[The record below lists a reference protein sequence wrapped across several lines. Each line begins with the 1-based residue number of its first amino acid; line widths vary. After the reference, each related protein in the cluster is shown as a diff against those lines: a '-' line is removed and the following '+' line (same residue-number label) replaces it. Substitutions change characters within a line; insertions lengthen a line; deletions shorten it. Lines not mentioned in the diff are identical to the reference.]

1 MSNFSVAEEIK
12 KYKDLLDQG
21 VITQEEFD
29 QKKADLLNA
38 TPITSSSTSSM
49 SAHTTGIVA
58 YLTWIGFLIALLLG
72 DREGAKFHINQALVI
87 NLFFLAC
94 AIPVIGWIW
103 WIVMLILWILGL
115 VAACNDEEKPVPILG
130 GIKILN

>member
-1 MSNFSVAEEIK
+1 MSNYSAAEEIQ

-21 VITQEEFD
+21 VITEEEFQ
-29 QKKADLLNA
+29 QKKEDLLNP
-38 TPITSSSTSSM
+38 TPITTSSTSSM
-49 SAHTTGIVA
+49 NAHTTGIVA

-87 NLFFLAC
+87 NLFSLAC
-94 AIPVIGWIW
+94 AIPVIGQIW
-103 WIVMLILWILGL
+103 SIFMIILWILGL

-130 GIKILN
+130 GIRILN

>member
-1 MSNFSVAEEIK
+1 MSNFSAAEEIQ

-21 VITQEEFD
+21 VITEEEFE

-38 TPITSSSTSSM
+38 TPITTSSSASM

-58 YLTWIGFLIALLLG
+58 YLTWIGFLIAVLVG
-72 DREGAKFHINQALVI
+72 DREGAKFHINQVLVK
-87 NLFFLAC
+87 NCFFFAC
-94 AIPVIGWIW
+94 AIPVLGWVW
-103 WIVMLILWILGL
+103 WIVMVVLWIMAL
-115 VAACNDEEKPVPILG
+115 VGACNDEQKPVPILG

>member
-1 MSNFSVAEEIK
+1 MSNFSAAEEIQ

-21 VITQEEFD
+21 VITEEEFE

-38 TPITSSSTSSM
+38 TPITTSSSASM

-58 YLTWIGFLIALLLG
+58 YLTWIGFLIAVLVG

-87 NLFFLAC
+87 NLFFFAC
-94 AIPVIGWIW
+94 AIPVLGWVW
-103 WIVMLILWILGL
+103 WIVMVVLWIMAL
-115 VAACNDEEKPVPILG
+115 VGACNDEQKPVPILG

>member
-1 MSNFSVAEEIK
+1 MNNYTAAEEIK

-21 VITQEEFD
+21 IITEEEFE
-29 QKKADLLNA
+29 QKKDDLLNP
-38 TPITSSSTSSM
+38 TPITTNSTASM
-49 SAHTTGIVA
+49 DAHTTGIVA

-94 AIPVIGWIW
+94 AIPVIGRIW
-103 WIVMLILWILGL
+103 WIFMIILWVLGL

-130 GIKILN
+130 EIRILN